1 MMENLS
7 QMPTGGLASF
17 LTSNMDE
24 IDDNV
29 LAFGKADGINSMS
42 KIANRMANM
51 GRNGD
56 NELVHV
62 KTGEL
67 IVSPEVLEKN
77 PKLAQE
83 LAQEFQNSNENMG
96 DYVVGSEGNSINPM
110 TGQREFFLKG
120 LVKGIKNIFSKV
132 AGFILPS
139 MIGMIPGIGPVFK
152 ALSPVLQSAIA
163 GGIGGLAGGKG
174 IRGALE
180 GAAIGGLGTGLYKGF
195 TGEGSFGE
203 NVAAS
208 FRSPTMQNIPADAFE
223 MKTRDVQ
230 RQVAN
235 DPSDIRNFGL
245 PPTRT
250 VTETIQERVPVPAQA
265 AQATGGSFLDK
276 LLPTQPDI
284 NSGDFLV
291 KKQKYIEAGFSNT
304 EAFDRAMK
312 DLKPGLMDY
321 APIAGLT
328 IAGAGALGAFDTP
341 EQTIPDA
348 YGGVTSRGLVDKY
361 PTRYRTL
368 PKYIA
373 PQRTALAD
381 VQAPTPDPYLF
392 AKMLE
397 EQPRTAAQ
405 GGEMFPRKTG
415 AINGPGTEKSDDVP
429 AMLSD
434 GEFVMT
440 SRAVRGLGNGS
451 REQGVKKMYD
461 MMKNFERSVS
471 A

>member
-110 TGQREFFLKG
+110 TGQREFFLQG
-120 LVKGIKNIFSKV
+120 VIKGIRGMFKKV
-132 AGFILPS
+132 AGFILPGI
-139 MIGMIPGIGPVFK
+139 MGLIPGFAG
-152 ALSPVLQSAIA
+152 LSPILKGMVT
-163 GGIGGLAGGKG
+163 GGIGGLLSGKG
-174 IRGALE
+174 VKGALQ

-223 MKTRDVQ
+223 MKTRDVK
-230 RQVAN
+230 V
-235 DPSDIRNFGL
+235 PSGFSDYEIEAFGK
-245 PPTRT
+245 PQFKT

-265 AQATGGSFLDK
+265 PQATGGSFLDK
-276 LLPTQPDI
+276 LLPTQPDVT
-284 NSGDFLV
+284 SGEFL
-291 KKQKYIEAGFSNT
+291 KRRQLLKDTLNLTDSEALKMTLDEF
-304 EAFDRAMK
+304 
-312 DLKPGLMDY
+312 KPGLMDY

-397 EQPRTAAQ
+397 EQPRPAAQ

-451 REQGVKKMYD
+451 RQQGVKKMYD

>member
-29 LAFGKADGINSMS
+29 LAFGKAGGINSMS

-96 DYVVGSEGNSINPM
+96 DYVVGSESNSINPM

-120 LVKGIKNIFSKV
+120 LVKGIKGIFSKV
-132 AGFILPS
+132 AGFILPGL
-139 MIGMIPGIGPVFK
+139 IGMIPGIGPLFK
-152 ALSPVLQSAIA
+152 GLSPVLQSAIA

-180 GAAIGGLGTGLYKGF
+180 GAAIGGLGTGLMKGLSSSYAGEGFGKGF
-195 TGEGSFGE
+195 
-203 NVAAS
+203 
-208 FRSPTMQNIPADAFE
+208 
-223 MKTRDVQ
+223 
-230 RQVAN
+230 
-235 DPSDIRNFGL
+235 
-245 PPTRT
+245 
-250 VTETIQERVPVPAQA
+250 
-265 AQATGGSFLDK
+265 
-276 LLPTQPDI
+276 
-284 NSGDFLV
+284 
-291 KKQKYIEAGFSNT
+291 
-304 EAFDRAMK
+304 
-312 DLKPGLMDY
+312 
-321 APIAGLT
+321 
-328 IAGAGALGAFDTP
+328 AGALGKGAPVIEDMFEKGGGLFPKGFIPKGGTDTEIFSKAKSLMDEATKSGFTLGPTEARKMATDALSPSFKDYIPTALAGTAALGALGGFDTP
-341 EQTIPDA
+341 EQTMPDP
-348 YGGVTSRGLVDKY
+348 YGVTSRELVDKDSG
-361 PTRYRTL
+361 RYRVL

-397 EQPRTAAQ
+397 EQPRPAAQ

>member
-1 MMENLS
+1 MREDLT

-29 LAFGKADGINSMS
+29 LAFGKASGINSMS

-120 LVKGIKNIFSKV
+120 LVKGIKGIFSKV
-132 AGFILPS
+132 AGFILPGI
-139 MIGMIPGIGPVFK
+139 MGLIPGFAG
-152 ALSPVLQSAIA
+152 LSPILKGMVT
-163 GGIGGLAGGKG
+163 GGIGGLLSGKG
-174 IRGALE
+174 IKGALQ
-180 GAAIGGLGTGLYKGF
+180 GAALGGLGTGLYKGF
-195 TGEGSFGE
+195 TGTGSFGE

-208 FRSPTMQNIPADAFE
+208 FRSPTVQNIPADAFE
-223 MKTRDVQ
+223 MRTRDVQ

-235 DPSDIRNFGL
+235 DPSNIVKYGL

-250 VTETIQERVPVPAQA
+250 VTETIQERVPVPAQSGPVA
-265 AQATGGSFLDK
+265 GGGFLDK
-276 LLPTQPDI
+276 LLPTQPDVT
-284 NSGDFLV
+284 SGEFL
-291 KKQKYIEAGFSNT
+291 KRRQLLKDTLNLTDSEALKMTLDEF
-304 EAFDRAMK
+304 
-312 DLKPGLMDY
+312 KPGLMDY

-328 IAGAGALGAFDTP
+328 IASAGALGAFDTP
-341 EQTIPDA
+341 EQTMDDP
-348 YGGVTSRGLVDKY
+348 YGVTARELLDRDRG
-361 PTRYRTL
+361 RYSVL
-368 PKYIA
+368 PKYI
-373 PQRTALAD
+373 PPRRTELED
-381 VQAPTPDPYLF
+381 VRVPTPDPYLF

-397 EQPRTAAQ
+397 EQPRTAAK

-415 AINGPGTEKSDDVP
+415 AINGPGTETSDDVP

-451 REQGVKKMYD
+451 RQQGVKKMYD
-461 MMKNFERSVS
+461 MMKNFERSVP